1 MHYHPLPIPE
11 LVPHAAPA
19 SPYDRLLLFAIRRMA
34 AGGIDDA
41 HAAHAIFTACG
52 LAFRRPLVLVR
63 ALMAEVARVAS
74 ARLLVAPCCCP
85 RMTDD
90 EHALL
95 IAIATANDDAGAAH
109 NSLCA
114 LLHVRQCLGLVTS
127 AQAVA
132 ASFADLGMSLTVAS
146 E

>member
-1 MHYHPLPIPE
+1 MYYHPLPVPM
-11 LVPHAAPA
+11 LVPYAAPA
-19 SPYDRLLLFAIRRMA
+19 SPYNRLLLFAIRRMA

-52 LAFRRPLVLVR
+52 LAFRRPLILVR

-95 IAIATANDDAGAAH
+95 TAIANANEDARGSHEAF
-109 NSLCA
+109 CA
-114 LLHVRQCLGLVTS
+114 LLHVRQCLGIVTS
-127 AQAVA
+127 AQAVS
-132 ASFADLGMSLTVAS
+132 ASFADLGMPLAVGG